1 MFEDSYKTIASPAEG
16 SYSEKRSKF
25 LAYAFPV
32 QNEQEVKQRL
42 AEIQKKHWD
51 ARHHCYAYILGP
63 HKDAYRQNDNG
74 EPSGTAGRPIYGQLL
89 SKDVT
94 NTLVIVVRYFGGI
107 KLGVSGLQNAYK
119 VAAREALDAADIVER
134 TIQETFRVT
143 FEYVKMNDIM
153 QILKDPEVQVIDR
166 QSYMQCIYTI
176 SVRQRDADRVTEAL
190 RKIPMTEVIPV
201 CFLFI
206 SCCLYLSKDLKKT
219 IF

>member
-1 MFEDSYKTIASPAEG
+1 MFEDTYKTIAKPAEG

-32 QNEQEVKQRL
+32 QNEQEVKARL

-63 HKDAYRQNDNG
+63 HKDAYRLNDNG

-89 SKDVT
+89 SKDLT

-119 VAAREALDAADIVER
+119 VAAKEALDSAVIEER
-134 TIQETFRVT
+134 TIQEQYRVV
-143 FEYVKMNDIM
+143 FEYAKMNDIM
-153 QILKDPEVQVIDR
+153 QILKDPEIQVLDR
-166 QSYMQCIYTI
+166 QSDMRCTYTI
-176 SVRQRDADRVTEAL
+176 SVRQRDTDRITTAL
-190 RKIPMTEVIPV
+190 KKVAMTEVTA
-201 CFLFI
+201 L
-206 SCCLYLSKDLKKT
+206 
-219 IF
+219 

>member
-1 MFEDSYKTIASPAEG
+1 MFDDTYKTIAKPAEG

-63 HKDAYRQNDNG
+63 HKDAYRLNDNG

-89 SKDVT
+89 SKDLT

-119 VAAREALDAADIVER
+119 VAAREALDAAVIEER
-134 TIQETFRVT
+134 TVQEQYRVT

-153 QILKDPEVQVIDR
+153 QILKDPEVQVLDR

-176 SVRQRDADRVTEAL
+176 SVRQRDADRITGAL
-190 RKIPMTEVIPV
+190 RKVPMTEVSA
-201 CFLFI
+201 L
-206 SCCLYLSKDLKKT
+206 
-219 IF
+219 

>member
-1 MFEDSYKTIASPAEG
+1 MFEDTYKTIAKPAEG

-32 QNEQEVKQRL
+32 QNEQEVKVRL

-63 HKDAYRQNDNG
+63 HKDAYRLNDNG

-89 SKDVT
+89 SKDLT

-119 VAAREALDAADIVER
+119 VAAKEALDSAVIEER
-134 TIQETFRVT
+134 TIQEQYRVV
-143 FEYVKMNDIM
+143 FEYAKMNDIM
-153 QILKDPEVQVIDR
+153 QILKDPEIQVLDR
-166 QSYMQCIYTI
+166 QSDMRCTYTI
-176 SVRQRDADRVTEAL
+176 SVRQRDADRITTAL
-190 RKIPMTEVIPV
+190 KKVAMTEVTA
-201 CFLFI
+201 L
-206 SCCLYLSKDLKKT
+206 
-219 IF
+219 

>member
-1 MFEDSYKTIASPAEG
+1 MFEDSYKTIAKPAEG

-51 ARHHCYAYILGP
+51 ARHHCYAYILGA
-63 HKDAYRQNDNG
+63 HKDAYRTNDNG

-89 SKDVT
+89 SKDLT

-119 VAAREALDAADIVER
+119 VAAKEALDAAVIEER
-134 TIQETFRVT
+134 TVQEIFRVT

-153 QILKDPEVQVIDR
+153 QILKDPEVQVLDR

-176 SVRQRDADRVTEAL
+176 SVRQRESDRITEAL
-190 RKIPMTEVIPV
+190 KKVPMTTVEP
-201 CFLFI
+201 L
-206 SCCLYLSKDLKKT
+206 
-219 IF
+219 

>member
-1 MFEDSYKTIASPAEG
+1 MFEDTYKTIAKPAEG

-89 SKDVT
+89 SKDLT

-119 VAAREALDAADIVER
+119 VAAKEALDAAVIEER
-134 TIQETFRVT
+134 TIQEQYRVV

-153 QILKDPEVQVIDR
+153 QILKDPEIQVLDR
-166 QSYMQCIYTI
+166 QSDMRCTYTI
-176 SVRQRDADRVTEAL
+176 SVRQRDADRITEAL
-190 RKIPMTEVIPV
+190 RKVAMTEVTA
-201 CFLFI
+201 L
-206 SCCLYLSKDLKKT
+206 
-219 IF
+219 

>member
-1 MFEDSYKTIASPAEG
+1 MFEDSYKTIAKPAEG

-51 ARHHCYAYILGP
+51 ARHHCYAYILGA
-63 HKDAYRQNDNG
+63 HKDAYRMNDNG

-89 SKDVT
+89 SKDLT

-119 VAAREALDAADIVER
+119 VAAKEALDAAVIEER
-134 TIQETFRVT
+134 TVQETYRVT

-153 QILKDPEVQVIDR
+153 QILKDPEVQVLDR

-176 SVRQRDADRVTEAL
+176 SVRQRESDRITEAL
-190 RKIPMTEVIPV
+190 KKVPMTTVEP
-201 CFLFI
+201 L
-206 SCCLYLSKDLKKT
+206 
-219 IF
+219 

>member
-1 MFEDSYKTIASPAEG
+1 MFEDSYKTIAKPAEG

-32 QNEQEVKQRL
+32 QNEQEVKERL

-51 ARHHCYAYILGP
+51 ARHHCYAYILGA
-63 HKDAYRQNDNG
+63 HKDAYRLNDNG

-119 VAAREALDAADIVER
+119 VAAREALDAAVIEER
-134 TIQETFRVT
+134 TVQETYRVT

-153 QILKDPEVQVIDR
+153 QILKDPEVQVLDR
-166 QSYMQCIYTI
+166 QSYIQCIYTI
-176 SVRQRDADRVTEAL
+176 SVRQREADRITGAL
-190 RKIPMTEVIPV
+190 RKVPMTTVES
-201 CFLFI
+201 L
-206 SCCLYLSKDLKKT
+206 
-219 IF
+219 

>member
-1 MFEDSYKTIASPAEG
+1 MFDDSYKTIAKPAEG

-63 HKDAYRQNDNG
+63 HKDAYRLNDNG

-89 SKDVT
+89 SKDLT

-119 VAAREALDAADIVER
+119 VAAREALDAAVIEER
-134 TIQETFRVT
+134 TIQETYRVT

-153 QILKDPEVQVIDR
+153 QILKDPEVQVLDR

-176 SVRQRDADRVTEAL
+176 SVRQRDADRITNAL
-190 RKIPMTEVIPV
+190 RKVPMTEVV
-201 CFLFI
+201 AL
-206 SCCLYLSKDLKKT
+206 
-219 IF
+219 

>member
-1 MFEDSYKTIASPAEG
+1 MFEDSYKTIAKPAEG
-16 SYSEKRSKF
+16 NYSEKRSKF

-32 QNEQEVKQRL
+32 QNEQEVKARL

-63 HKDAYRQNDNG
+63 HKDAYRLNDNG

-89 SKDVT
+89 SKDLT

-119 VAAREALDAADIVER
+119 VAAKEALDAAVIEER
-134 TIQETFRVT
+134 TIQEQYRVV

-153 QILKDPEVQVIDR
+153 QILKDPEIQVLDR
-166 QSYMQCIYTI
+166 QSDMRCTYTI
-176 SVRQRDADRVTEAL
+176 SVRQRDADRITEAL
-190 RKIPMTEVIPV
+190 RKVAMTEVTA
-201 CFLFI
+201 L
-206 SCCLYLSKDLKKT
+206 
-219 IF
+219 

>member
-1 MFEDSYKTIASPAEG
+1 MFDDSYKTIAKPAEG

-32 QNEQEVKQRL
+32 QNEEEVKQRL

-63 HKDAYRQNDNG
+63 PKDAYRLNDNG

-89 SKDVT
+89 SKDLT

-119 VAAREALDAADIVER
+119 VAAREALDAAVIEER
-134 TIQETFRVT
+134 TIQETFSVT

-153 QILKDPEVQVIDR
+153 QILKDPEVQVLDR
-166 QSYMQCIYTI
+166 QSYLQCIYTI
-176 SVRQRDADRVTEAL
+176 SVRQRDADRITTAL
-190 RKIPMTEVIPV
+190 RKVPMTVVTE
-201 CFLFI
+201 L
-206 SCCLYLSKDLKKT
+206 
-219 IF
+219 

>member
-1 MFEDSYKTIASPAEG
+1 MFDDTYKTIAKPAEG

-63 HKDAYRQNDNG
+63 NKDAYRLNDNC

-89 SKDVT
+89 SKDLT

-119 VAAREALDAADIVER
+119 VAAREALDAAVIEER
-134 TIQETFRVT
+134 TVQEQYRVT

-153 QILKDPEVQVIDR
+153 QILKDPEVQVLDR

-176 SVRQRDADRVTEAL
+176 SVRQRDADRITGAL
-190 RKIPMTEVIPV
+190 RKVPMTEVTA
-201 CFLFI
+201 L
-206 SCCLYLSKDLKKT
+206 
-219 IF
+219 

>member
-1 MFEDSYKTIASPAEG
+1 MFEDTYKTIAKPAEG

-32 QNEQEVKQRL
+32 QNEQEVKARL

-63 HKDAYRQNDNG
+63 HKDAYRLNDNG

-89 SKDVT
+89 SKDLT

-119 VAAREALDAADIVER
+119 VAAKEALDSAVIEER
-134 TIQETFRVT
+134 TIQEQYRVV
-143 FEYVKMNDIM
+143 FEYAKMNDIM
-153 QILKDPEVQVIDR
+153 QILKDPEIQVLDR
-166 QSYMQCIYTI
+166 QSDMRCTYTI
-176 SVRQRDADRVTEAL
+176 SVRQRDADRITTAL
-190 RKIPMTEVIPV
+190 KKVAMTEVTA
-201 CFLFI
+201 L
-206 SCCLYLSKDLKKT
+206 
-219 IF
+219 

>member
-1 MFEDSYKTIASPAEG
+1 MFDDSYKTIAKPAEG

-32 QNEQEVKQRL
+32 QNEEEVKQRL

-63 HKDAYRQNDNG
+63 HKDAYRLNDNG

-89 SKDVT
+89 SKDLT

-119 VAAREALDAADIVER
+119 VAAREALDAAVIEER
-134 TIQETFRVT
+134 TIQETFSVT

-153 QILKDPEVQVIDR
+153 QILKDPEVQVLDR
-166 QSYMQCIYTI
+166 QSYLQCIYTI
-176 SVRQRDADRVTEAL
+176 SVRQRDADRITSAL
-190 RKIPMTEVIPV
+190 RKVPMTVVTE
-201 CFLFI
+201 L
-206 SCCLYLSKDLKKT
+206 
-219 IF
+219 

>member
-1 MFEDSYKTIASPAEG
+1 MFEDTYKTIAKPSEG

-32 QNEQEVKQRL
+32 QNEQEVKARL

-63 HKDAYRQNDNG
+63 HKDAYRLNDNG

-89 SKDVT
+89 SKDLT

-119 VAAREALDAADIVER
+119 VAAKEALEAAVIEER
-134 TIQETFRVT
+134 TIQEQYRVV

-153 QILKDPEVQVIDR
+153 QILKDPEIQVLDR
-166 QSYMQCIYTI
+166 QSDMRCTYTI
-176 SVRQRDADRVTEAL
+176 SVRQRDADRITEAL
-190 RKIPMTEVIPV
+190 RKVAMTEVTA
-201 CFLFI
+201 L
-206 SCCLYLSKDLKKT
+206 
-219 IF
+219 

>member
-1 MFEDSYKTIASPAEG
+1 MFEDTYKTIAKPSEG

-63 HKDAYRQNDNG
+63 HKDAYRLNDNG

-89 SKDVT
+89 SKDLT

-119 VAAREALDAADIVER
+119 VAAKEALDAAVIEER
-134 TIQETFRVT
+134 TIQEQYRVV

-153 QILKDPEVQVIDR
+153 QILKDPEIQVLDR
-166 QSYMQCIYTI
+166 QSDMRCTYTI
-176 SVRQRDADRVTEAL
+176 SVRQRDADRITEAL
-190 RKIPMTEVIPV
+190 RKVAMTEVTA
-201 CFLFI
+201 L
-206 SCCLYLSKDLKKT
+206 
-219 IF
+219 

>member
-1 MFEDSYKTIASPAEG
+1 MFEDSYKTIAKPAEG

-32 QNEQEVKQRL
+32 QSEQDVKQRL

-51 ARHHCYAYILGP
+51 ARHHCYAYILGA
-63 HKDAYRQNDNG
+63 HKDAYRMNDNG
-74 EPSGTAGRPIYGQLL
+74 EPSGTAGRPIYGQLQ
-89 SKDVT
+89 SKDLT

-119 VAAREALDAADIVER
+119 VAAREALDAAVIEER
-134 TIQETFRVT
+134 TVQETYRVT

-153 QILKDPEVQVIDR
+153 QILKDPEVQVLDR

-176 SVRQRDADRVTEAL
+176 SVRQREADRITEAL
-190 RKIPMTEVIPV
+190 KKVPMTTVEP
-201 CFLFI
+201 L
-206 SCCLYLSKDLKKT
+206 
-219 IF
+219 

>member
-1 MFEDSYKTIASPAEG
+1 MFEDTYKTISAPATG

-32 QNEQEVKQRL
+32 QSEQEVKQRL

-51 ARHHCYAYILGP
+51 ARHHCYAYILGA
-63 HKDAYRQNDNG
+63 HKDAYRMNDNG

-89 SKDVT
+89 SKDLT

-119 VAAREALDAADIVER
+119 VAAKEALDAAVIEER
-134 TIQETFRVT
+134 TVQETYRVT

-153 QILKDPEVQVIDR
+153 QILKDPEVQVLDR

-176 SVRQRDADRVTEAL
+176 SVRQREADRITEAL
-190 RKIPMTEVIPV
+190 RKVPMTSVIA
-201 CFLFI
+201 L
-206 SCCLYLSKDLKKT
+206 
-219 IF
+219 

>member
-1 MFEDSYKTIASPAEG
+1 MFDDSYKTIAKPAEG
-16 SYSEKRSKF
+16 NYSEKRSKF

-42 AEIQKKHWD
+42 TEIQKKHWD

-63 HKDAYRQNDNG
+63 HKDAYRLNDNG

-89 SKDVT
+89 SKDLT

-119 VAAREALDAADIVER
+119 VAAREALDAAVIEER
-134 TIQETFRVT
+134 TVQEIYRVT

-153 QILKDPEVQVIDR
+153 QVLKDPNIQILDR

-176 SVRQRDADRVTEAL
+176 SVRQREADRITDAL
-190 RKIPMTEVIPV
+190 RKIPMTEVV
-201 CFLFI
+201 AL
-206 SCCLYLSKDLKKT
+206 
-219 IF
+219 

>member
-1 MFEDSYKTIASPAEG
+1 MFEDSYKTIAKPAEG

-32 QNEQEVKQRL
+32 QSEQEVKQRL
-42 AEIQKKHWD
+42 VEIQKKHWD
-51 ARHHCYAYILGP
+51 ARHHCYAYILGA
-63 HKDAYRQNDNG
+63 HKDAYRMNDNG

-89 SKDVT
+89 SKDLT

-119 VAAREALDAADIVER
+119 VAAKEALDAAVIEER
-134 TIQETFRVT
+134 TVQETYRVT

-153 QILKDPEVQVIDR
+153 QILKDPEVQVLDR

-176 SVRQRDADRVTEAL
+176 SVRQRDADRITNAL
-190 RKIPMTEVIPV
+190 RKVPMTEVV
-201 CFLFI
+201 AL
-206 SCCLYLSKDLKKT
+206 
-219 IF
+219 

>member
-1 MFEDSYKTIASPAEG
+1 MFDDTYKTIAKPAEG

-63 HKDAYRQNDNG
+63 HKDAYRLNDNG

-89 SKDVT
+89 SKDLT
-94 NTLVIVVRYFGGI
+94 NTVVIVVRYFGGI

-119 VAAREALDAADIVER
+119 VAAREALDAAVIEER
-134 TIQETFRVT
+134 TVQEQYRVT

-176 SVRQRDADRVTEAL
+176 SVRQRDADRITGAL
-190 RKIPMTEVIPV
+190 RKVPMTEVTA
-201 CFLFI
+201 L
-206 SCCLYLSKDLKKT
+206 
-219 IF
+219 

>member
-1 MFEDSYKTIASPAEG
+1 MFEDTYKTIAKPSEG

-32 QNEQEVKQRL
+32 QNEQEVKARL

-63 HKDAYRQNDNG
+63 HKDAYRLNDNG

-89 SKDVT
+89 SKDLT

-119 VAAREALDAADIVER
+119 VAAKEALDAAVIEER
-134 TIQETFRVT
+134 TIQEQYQVV

-153 QILKDPEVQVIDR
+153 QILKDPEIQVLDR
-166 QSYMQCIYTI
+166 QSDMRCTYTI

-190 RKIPMTEVIPV
+190 RKVAMTEVTA
-201 CFLFI
+201 L
-206 SCCLYLSKDLKKT
+206 
-219 IF
+219 

>member
-1 MFEDSYKTIASPAEG
+1 MFEDSYKTIAKPAEG

-32 QNEQEVKQRL
+32 QNVQEVKERL

-51 ARHHCYAYILGP
+51 ARHHCYAYILGA
-63 HKDAYRQNDNG
+63 HKDAYRLNDNG

-119 VAAREALDAADIVER
+119 VAAREALDAAVIEER
-134 TIQETFRVT
+134 TVQETYRVT

-153 QILKDPEVQVIDR
+153 QILKDPEVQVLYR

-176 SVRQRDADRVTEAL
+176 SVRQREADRITGAL
-190 RKIPMTEVIPV
+190 RKVPMTTVES
-201 CFLFI
+201 L
-206 SCCLYLSKDLKKT
+206 
-219 IF
+219 

>member
-1 MFEDSYKTIASPAEG
+1 MFEDSYKTIAKPAEG

-32 QNEQEVKQRL
+32 QSEQEVKQRL

-51 ARHHCYAYILGP
+51 ARHHCYAYILGA
-63 HKDAYRQNDNG
+63 HKDAYRTNDNG

-89 SKDVT
+89 SKDLT

-119 VAAREALDAADIVER
+119 VAAKEALDAAVIEER
-134 TIQETFRVT
+134 TVQETYRVT

-153 QILKDPEVQVIDR
+153 QILKDPEVQVLDR

-176 SVRQRDADRVTEAL
+176 SVRQRESDRITEAL
-190 RKIPMTEVIPV
+190 KKVPMTMVEP
-201 CFLFI
+201 L
-206 SCCLYLSKDLKKT
+206 
-219 IF
+219 

>member
-1 MFEDSYKTIASPAEG
+1 MFEDSYKTIEKPSEG

-32 QNEQEVKQRL
+32 QNEQEVKARL

-63 HKDAYRQNDNG
+63 HKDAYRLNDNG

-89 SKDVT
+89 SKDLT

-119 VAAREALDAADIVER
+119 VAAKEALDAAVIEER
-134 TIQETFRVT
+134 TIQEQYRVV

-153 QILKDPEVQVIDR
+153 QILKDPEIQVLDR
-166 QSYMQCIYTI
+166 QSDMRCTYTI
-176 SVRQRDADRVTEAL
+176 SVRQRDADRITEAL
-190 RKIPMTEVIPV
+190 RKVAMTEVTA
-201 CFLFI
+201 L
-206 SCCLYLSKDLKKT
+206 
-219 IF
+219 

>member
-1 MFEDSYKTIASPAEG
+1 MFDDSYKTIAGPAEG
-16 SYSEKRSKF
+16 NYSEKRSKF

-63 HKDAYRQNDNG
+63 HKDAYRLNDNG
-74 EPSGTAGRPIYGQLL
+74 EPSGTAGRPIHGQLL
-89 SKDVT
+89 SKDLT

-176 SVRQRDADRVTEAL
+176 SVRQRDADRITEAL
-190 RKIPMTEVIPV
+190 RKVPMTEVTPV
-201 CFLFI
+201 
-206 SCCLYLSKDLKKT
+206 
-219 IF
+219 

>member
-1 MFEDSYKTIASPAEG
+1 MFEDTYKTIAKPAEG

-63 HKDAYRQNDNG
+63 HKDAYRLNDNG

-119 VAAREALDAADIVER
+119 VAAREALDAAIIEER

-143 FEYVKMNDIM
+143 FEYTKMNDIM
-153 QILKDPEVQVIDR
+153 QILKNPEIQIIDR
-166 QSYMQCIYTI
+166 QSYMQCVYTI
-176 SVRQRDADRVTEAL
+176 SVRQRDADRITEAL
-190 RKIPMTEVIPV
+190 RKVPMTEVTPI
-201 CFLFI
+201 
-206 SCCLYLSKDLKKT
+206 
-219 IF
+219 

>member
-1 MFEDSYKTIASPAEG
+1 MFDDSYKTIAKPAEG

-32 QNEQEVKQRL
+32 QNEEEVKQRL

-63 HKDAYRQNDNG
+63 HKDAYRLNDNG

-89 SKDVT
+89 SKDLT

-119 VAAREALDAADIVER
+119 VAAREALDAAVIEER
-134 TIQETFRVT
+134 TIQETFSVT

-153 QILKDPEVQVIDR
+153 QILKDPEVQVLDR

-176 SVRQRDADRVTEAL
+176 SVRQRDADRITTAL
-190 RKIPMTEVIPV
+190 RKVPMTVVTE
-201 CFLFI
+201 L
-206 SCCLYLSKDLKKT
+206 
-219 IF
+219 